1 MVDLLVQMLTQDILW
16 NFFYGSMAPKKD
28 MLDVSNSHDDGD
40 HIGVLNL
47 IEIFF
52 TTALVTRVN
61 VQV

>member
-1 MVDLLVQMLTQDILW
+1 
-16 NFFYGSMAPKKD
+16 

-40 HIGVLNL
+40 HIGVINL

-61 VQV
+61 VQVQETTIANERLDFQCGEV